1 MRRIPDTVTASRIMS
16 SNFCTARKP
25 LTAYSL
31 AGLADIVLLLLVFF
45 LLTSSFIPQ
54 SGIQVNLPKTQTTAP
69 TTGQYIT
76 VVITSDGTFYVEQ
89 EKVARDQL
97 LDAIRQVIDG
107 KTSLVLRADED
118 SRVKHLATVASI
130 AKALNLRFHMATDP
144 NDRP

>member
-1 MRRIPDTVTASRIMS
+1 MS
-16 SNFCTARKP
+16 SNFSTERKP

-54 SGIQVNLPKTQTTAP
+54 FGIQVNLPQTQTTAP
-69 TTGQYIT
+69 TSGQYVT
-76 VVITSDGTFYVEQ
+76 VVITSDGSFYVEQ
-89 EKVARDQL
+89 EAVARDQL

-118 SRVKHLATVASI
+118 ARVKQFATVASI